1 MFKLRFK
8 YVIFALSII
17 EYAEMGVVVQ
27 LPVYGISG

>member
-17 EYAEMGVVVQ
+17 EYAEMGVVQ